1 MTGYSQ
7 LTQFSPLFHSRSG
20 ILLSIKS
27 CYSFI
32 KTNQPC
38 N

>member
-7 LTQFSPLFHSRSG
+7 LTQFSPLF
-20 ILLSIKS
+20 LSKVTYYSQSKIF
-27 CYSFI
+27 YSFI
-32 KTNQPC
+32 KTNQPY